1 MNGLQGRLSPVRVR
15 VLVLKIIKLEGG
27 CIIIIRIE
35 LNKIEIKSNVLKL
48 LNFNII
54 KRAKKNNNSNC
65 PQEY

>member
-15 VLVLKIIKLEGG
+15 VLVLKIIKLKGG

-35 LNKIEIKSNVLKL
+35 LYKIEIKNNVLKL